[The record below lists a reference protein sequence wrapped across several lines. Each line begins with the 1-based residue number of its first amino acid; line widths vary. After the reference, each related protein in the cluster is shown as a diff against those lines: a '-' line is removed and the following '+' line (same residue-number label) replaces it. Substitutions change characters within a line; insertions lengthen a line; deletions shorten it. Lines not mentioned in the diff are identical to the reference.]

1 MMGEDQFSPEDVP
14 AGKKRMLAGP
24 AAEPAMVATSSTP
37 SGILIERLPL
47 MTVRPAVSMVTDS
60 TDMRVM
66 ARVLVSVSAE
76 AVVTRKLRNFAASD
90 PPGLF
95 NVNDTT
101 AMLRIARTARSSTSV
116 KPFSVADVGV
126 LTSAT
131 FLTVASECHEIK

>member
-1 MMGEDQFSPEDVP
+1 
-14 AGKKRMLAGP
+14 
-24 AAEPAMVATSSTP
+24 
-37 SGILIERLPL
+37 